1 MEGCKVLIFNIS
13 TSKPTHS
20 HVLHDENFLGADT
33 LQELT
38 YRMCHLYCR
47 ATRSVSVSPPVY
59 CAHLVAT
66 RARFHS
72 KDHDDERF
80 SLRKGGFVS
89 EKPFGK
95 VKEELSR
102 VMYFL

>member
-1 MEGCKVLIFNIS
+1 MVESKVEWIDVG
-13 TSKPTHS
+13 TSKPTHY
-20 HVLHDENFLGADT
+20 HVLHDENRLGSDT

-38 YRMCHLYCR
+38 YRMCYLYCR
-47 ATRSVSVSPPVY
+47 ATRSVSVSPPIY
-59 CAHLVAT
+59 YAHLVAT

-80 SLRKGGFVS
+80 ALRKGGFVA
-89 EKPFGK
+89 EKTYGK

-102 VMYFL
+102 VMYFM